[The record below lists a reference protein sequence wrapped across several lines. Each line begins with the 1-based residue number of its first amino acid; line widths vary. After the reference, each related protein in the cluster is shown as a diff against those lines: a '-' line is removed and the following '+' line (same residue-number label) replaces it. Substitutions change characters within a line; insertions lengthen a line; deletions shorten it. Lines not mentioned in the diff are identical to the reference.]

1 MAGCPKSSRLS
12 WGEHH
17 RVVPAGRRAGAR
29 AYGLLYIYDDEDTT
43 GLDNEFQVFRMVR
56 GQVSMQKDP
65 FLSPFMPTL
74 EDPLHTADQAFEW
87 QPRPWRQSV

>member
-1 MAGCPKSSRLS
+1 
-12 WGEHH
+12 
-17 RVVPAGRRAGAR
+17 
-29 AYGLLYIYDDEDTT
+29 
-43 GLDNEFQVFRMVR
+43 
-56 GQVSMQKDP
+56 MQKDP